1 MTPSFSRQ
9 TDIGLLQQLLD
20 RAMRPG
26 DPVTLDA
33 WTCAAESLLKTRPLL
48 GDPPSES
55 EQPRDS

>member
-33 WTCAAESLLKTRPLL
+33 WTCAAESLLKTRPAL
-48 GDPPSES
+48 DESPSET
-55 EQPRDS
+55 EPPRSA